1 MVGKT
6 NVAGARLR
14 SVIAVTYPAGS
25 ICTCTNGTKTLK
37 ARDTSGKALFNV
49 TAGEWTVSCTDGSET
64 ASEAVSITENGQIKT
79 IILSYTL
86 VLYNAGYDNVS
97 VTGGWEPKRA
107 CTLTANAD
115 NLYAVATV
123 AYSANAGVFATKNKI
138 DLSQYSKLHYRAKN
152 ASSLNGYFAIGIWA
166 SIPNVGTDPL
176 RASAAYIEIDANA
189 LSDSNIDISGLT
201 GEYYVGGYVS
211 KGESVTGHG
220 YLYFMELVP

>member
-1 MVGKT
+1 MVGRT

-25 ICTCTNGTKTLK
+25 ICTCTNGTRTLK

-49 TAGEWTVSCTDGSET
+49 PVGTWTVSCTDGSKT
-64 ASEAVSITENGQIKT
+64 ASKEVSITEEGQNET

-97 VTGGWEPKRA
+97 VTGGWESKRG
-107 CTLTANAD
+107 CTLTKNAD

-123 AYSANAGVFATKNKI
+123 MYSANTGIFATKNKI
-138 DLSQYSKLHYRAKN
+138 DLSQYKTLRYKGKN
-152 ASSLNGYFAIGIWA
+152 LANLYGYFGIVISA
-166 SIPNVGTDPL
+166 SIPAMGTDPNSS
-176 RASAAYIEIDANA
+176 SAAWVNFGPGELAE
-189 LSDSNIDISGLT
+189 SSIDISSLT
-201 GEYYVGGYVS
+201 GEYYVGCHVL
-211 KGESVTGHG
+211 KGESATGSG